1 MCNIEK
7 VGFSCK
13 IDGNFAL
20 ADAVALRVTKGLFGF
35 FFFCSSLITP
45 HSIFVTHHSLLKI
58 LKFPNPTRLAHFT
71 QLLITHTS
79 LIFVGPIP
87 VTWLDR
93 SY

>member
-1 MCNIEK
+1 MHKTFLDPSTEEDGIKKLDEQIE
-7 VGFSCK
+7 
-13 IDGNFAL
+13 IN
-20 ADAVALRVTKGLFGF
+20 KGLFGF
-35 FFFCSSLITP
+35 KKKPSLITP

-87 VTWLDR
+87 ITWSDQ